1 MLRKV
6 KLYGDLAKFVGER
19 VLEADVAN
27 AAQSIRFLLANW
39 PELEKYMAD
48 RHYKVVVNDWEV
60 AEEELHYPTGQSDIQ
75 IIPVVGGAGGN
86 TGRIIIGALLIGASF
101 FFPGAGMFGANS
113 MTWGLKA
120 GGAGLKF
127 ATAAGTFTSAIGAS
141 MVLSGISGLL
151 TPVPTIPENEQDP
164 RLSFSFSGIQN
175 TSRAGVAVPLIYGET
190 ISGSVTISAG
200 IDTNQVEA

>member
-48 RHYKVVVNDWEV
+48 RHYKVVVNDWEL

-86 TGRIIIGALLIGASF
+86 TGRIIVGALLIGASF
-101 FFPGAGMFGANS
+101 FFPGAGMF
-113 MTWGLKA
+113 A
-120 GGAGLKF
+120 GGSAAAKAAAASAPFWAGV
-127 ATAAGTFTSAIGAS
+127 GTMASAVGAS
-141 MVLSGISGLL
+141 MVLSGVSGLL

>member
-27 AAQSIRFLLANW
+27 AAQSIRFLVANW
-39 PELEKYMAD
+39 PELERYMAE
-48 RHYKVVVNDWEV
+48 RSYRVVVNDWELT
-60 AEEELHYPTGQSDIQ
+60 EKELHYPTGQSDIQ

-86 TGRIIIGALLIGASF
+86 TTRIIIGAVLIGASF
-101 FFPGAGMFGANS
+101 FFPGAGMFG
-113 MTWGLKA
+113 KA
-120 GGAGLKF
+120 GLELTGGTMGGFWAGVGTMASSVGA
-127 ATAAGTFTSAIGAS
+127 A
-141 MVLSGISGLL
+141 MVLSGVSGLL
-151 TPVPTIPENEQDP
+151 TPIPEIPEHEQDP

-175 TSRAGVAVPLIYGET
+175 TSRAGVAVPVVYGET
-190 ISGSVTISAG
+190 ITGSVTISAG

>member
-1 MLRKV
+1 M
-6 KLYGDLAKFVGER
+6 
-19 VLEADVAN
+19 
-27 AAQSIRFLLANW
+27 
-39 PELEKYMAD
+39 
-48 RHYKVVVNDWEV
+48 
-60 AEEELHYPTGQSDIQ
+60 
-75 IIPVVGGAGGN
+75 
-86 TGRIIIGALLIGASF
+86 
-101 FFPGAGMFGANS
+101 
-113 MTWGLKA
+113 KA

-141 MVLSGISGLL
+141 MVLSGVSGLL
-151 TPVPTIPENEQDP
+151 TPIPTIPENEQDP

>member
-48 RHYKVVVNDWEV
+48 RHYKVIVNDWEV

-101 FFPGAGMFGANS
+101 FFPGAGMFG
-113 MTWGLKA
+113 KA
-120 GGAGLKF
+120 GLEITGGA
-127 ATAAGTFTSAIGAS
+127 ATGFWAGVGTFTSAVGAS
-141 MVLSGISGLL
+141 MVLSGVSGLL